1 KHLWSLSLRT
11 GRTDFSKLRTRRAS
25 PRSALA
31 AGLPFDG
38 LCVPVEQLPGRVGFA
53 DEQERRMAV
62 PGLVVGLSL
71 GSALAFA
78 ASTNLKH
85 SSAAELPDVH
95 RFRAGAVAR
104 FAAATLSHRLWLAG
118 ILTDGIG
125 LSLQVLAL
133 HLGALAV
140 VQPLLISGLL
150 FALLLRR
157 RQGRPVTAH
166 EVRWALVLTGCLVA
180 FLFLVGTNPAGPDVP
195 GPDRLG
201 WSRPGTGRP
210 P

>member
-1 KHLWSLSLRT
+1 
-11 GRTDFSKLRTRRAS
+11 
-25 PRSALA
+25 
-31 AGLPFDG
+31 
-38 LCVPVEQLPGRVGFA
+38 
-53 DEQERRMAV
+53 MAV
-62 PGLVVGLSL
+62 PWPVVGLSL

-85 SSAAELPDVH
+85 SSAAEMPDVH

-104 FAAATLSHRLWLAG
+104 FVAATLSHRLWLAG
-118 ILTDGIG
+118 IVTDGIG

-157 RQGRPVTAH
+157 RQGRRVTGH

-180 FLFLVGTNPAGPDVP
+180 FLFLVGTNPAGRADRGRTGYRPRWPP
-195 GPDRLG
+195 GWAC
-201 WSRPGTGRP
+201 WSRCSACCWRTGAGRP
-210 P
+210 PMPPR